1 MIEVVAITQTAYYLG
16 LLKILALCALSL
28 FGFLFA
34 TAVIYLAW
42 LFWSNR

>member
-1 MIEVVAITQTAYYLG
+1 MTIAFVTTQSAYYLG
-16 LLKILALCALSL
+16 LLQTIAVVALAL

-42 LFWSNR
+42 LFWINR